1 MLVFCVALTPPSLL
15 ALAKAPFAY
24 DSAESAAM
32 NIEPLPLFAAHL
44 PEVSIHKNEE
54 FG

>member
-1 MLVFCVALTPPSLL
+1 MLVFCVVLTPEIKL
-15 ALAKAPFAY
+15 AEAKAALAY

-32 NIEPLPLFAAHL
+32 NIDPLPLFAAHL
-44 PEVSIHKNEE
+44 PEVSIHKNEV